1 MQVSVEKTGDLE
13 RRMTVQVPGDSI
25 ASQVSSRLNELRRQ
39 VRLKGF
45 RPGKVPMN
53 VVRQRYGKQVREEV
67 LGQVMESSLQQAIGQ
82 ENLRVAGVSRL
93 QPSAGVDT
101 EGDFEFVAEL
111 EVFPELPEIDVSEF
125 SFERPVAEV
134 TESDVD
140 DMIDTLREQ
149 RRDWETVERAAEL
162 GDRVRLSYVADLAG
176 ERVPHKGHHE
186 LAPTLGK
193 MTTFPDLEAA
203 LLGMSAGDDKSVELG
218 FPADYR
224 YQALA
229 GKTAKVELT
238 VKQVEGSDLPEV
250 DDAFA
255 AAFGVDGGVEQ
266 LRQDVRK
273 NLERELRQGVASRL
287 KKAVTTKLSE
297 RFADLKLPRSSVVQ
311 EARQIAQ
318 QYAQQAGQEK
328 TPPVE
333 QFIGA
338 AETRLRLGLLMGEL
352 ARQHDLQIDQARV
365 QQKLD
370 EVADTYED
378 PAQIIEIYRADAKL
392 MEQLEN
398 LVLEDQ
404 VMDLVLEKAQVNDKT
419 MSFKEALETE

>member
-25 ASQVSSRLNELRRQ
+25 DSQVATRLDELRRQ

-82 ENLRVAGVSRL
+82 EKLRVAGVSRL
-93 QPSAGVDT
+93 QPSSGLEFD
-101 EGDFEFVAEL
+101 GDFEFIAEL

-134 TESDVD
+134 SDADVD

-149 RRDWETVERAAEL
+149 RREWQAVERAAAE
-162 GDRVRLSYVADLAG
+162 GDRVRLSYVADLDG
-176 ERVPHKGHHE
+176 TRIPDQGQHE

-193 MTTFPDLEAA
+193 MQSFPELEQV
-203 LLGMSAGDDKSVELG
+203 LLGMSAGESNSAELT
-218 FPADYR
+218 FPSDYR

-238 VKQVEGSDLPEV
+238 VKKVEDSDLPEV
-250 DDAFA
+250 NDEFA
-255 AAFGVDGGVEQ
+255 ALFGIEGGVEQ
-266 LRQDVRK
+266 MRKDVRK

-287 KKAVTTKLSE
+287 KLAVTDKLNE
-297 RFADLKLPRSSVVQ
+297 RFSDLKLPRTSVIQ
-311 EARQIAQ
+311 EARQMAQ
-318 QYAQQAGQEK
+318 QYAQQSGHEQL
-328 TPPVE
+328 PPVE
-333 QFIGA
+333 QFLPT
-338 AETRLRLGLLMGEL
+338 AEKRLRLGLLMGEL
-352 ARQHDLQIDQARV
+352 ARQHEIRIDQARV
-365 QQKLD
+365 QQKL
-370 EVADTYED
+370 EEIADTYEE
-378 PAQIIEIYRADAKL
+378 PSQIIEIYRADANL
-392 MEQLEN
+392 MDQLEN
-398 LVLEDQ
+398 VVLEEQ
-404 VMDLVLEKAQVNDKT
+404 VMDLVLDKAQVVDKS
-419 MSFKEALETE
+419 MSFKEALETS